1 MTPIQHLWWEQ
12 ARSDYDVLMLMR
24 NAGSPPCQ
32 QLHYLQMV
40 TEKVGKAYL
49 WRNDVS
55 PGTSHAAFV
64 SFLKSQADRPRQEAI
79 RVASLLGFIH
89 MKNYRAWLRKAI
101 PLAYALQGMAPAL
114 AGDGPNPEYPW
125 PPKLPTECPA
135 HIQFAIWTELTVAPN
150 GRNLLRVIDRSINA
164 FPQIA

>member
-101 PLAYALQGMAPAL
+101 PLAYALQGMAPAGRRWSEPRVSL
-114 AGDGPNPEYPW
+114 ATKTSDRVS
-125 PPKLPTECPA
+125 CA
-135 HIQFAIWTELTVAPN
+135 HPV
-150 GRNLLRVIDRSINA
+150 RNLD
-164 FPQIA
+164 